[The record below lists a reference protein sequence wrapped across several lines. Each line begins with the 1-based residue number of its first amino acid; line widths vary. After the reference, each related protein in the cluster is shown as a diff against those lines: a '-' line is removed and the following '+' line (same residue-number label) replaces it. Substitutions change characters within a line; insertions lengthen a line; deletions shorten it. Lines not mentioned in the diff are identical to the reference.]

1 MASSLVLGERMKSNI
16 STVRLCLV
24 GPFSP
29 SLSTHRCFNSSP
41 FRSHALQCRFKNSLN
56 VTVLLLT
63 TPSHT
68 PVLLYYHET
77 LSLQPAT
84 NQN

>member
-1 MASSLVLGERMKSNI
+1 
-16 STVRLCLV
+16 
-24 GPFSP
+24 
-29 SLSTHRCFNSSP
+29 
-41 FRSHALQCRFKNSLN
+41 LN